1 MTRHCTTH
9 ADLLAPVRR
18 LMMLLLA
25 LLALMTG
32 CGGGNGCNPLLPD
45 TCTTQDQGSID
56 FTQLPPQPM
65 VVALGSNFSASLRA
79 VLHRPQ
85 DADSRSSN
93 WSARLVDG
101 DGAAVGTVSPAS
113 VSELTL
119 RNGVDFTF
127 SIALPTDAGQSPV
140 GPIYLKLEEQ
150 RGPQSLSA
158 LQTLELQIVAAL
170 TGAGFSLDVSAGQ
183 MLESARG
190 TTIARRVDIVRQT
203 GFRESVT
210 LSLEAPPGIHASFS
224 PNPSDDNSA
233 TLSLTVDAGVPVDT
247 YTITLKGHAS
257 RGEAA
262 TTRNFSVRAG
272 GGTTAQW
279 VSLGDPGASAGRET
293 RLIGLAAGMSAAPV
307 IAYRSANTAGRT
319 VLSLRT
325 YTGTSW
331 TDLLLGADSAGPPA
345 TMLIDDE
352 RVAVTG
358 SGRVLLARI
367 ENETLGKQLRVYLWS
382 AGNGWQSLGSSVNVR
397 PGRGSFINSL
407 DLQLDSAG
415 QPVLAF
421 GESAAGSSG
430 GTYSAYV
437 RRWNGSDWQTLPD
450 TGSSDGAVSAPGE
463 NVNQTVLTLGSDDQ
477 PHVVYGVYAGA
488 RALWYRH
495 HDGAAGWSAPL
506 RVNPAGADGV
516 FPALALDA
524 AGQAVA
530 AWVHTQPGSNRL
542 RLSRIDSVAGSV
554 TPVVDTSLGRD
565 YLNAA
570 ADGTGFS
577 AALRRD
583 ASGRLILAWSEASS
597 SSSSSLAHVYA
608 RRQDGAAW
616 PLLGTRVDADS
627 QGSAINPQIS
637 FDATGEP
644 LLGWTQSTDA
654 SDATRLVGVSHWAP

>member
-1 MTRHCTTH
+1 MTRLYKTH
-9 ADLLAPVRR
+9 RGRLAPVRW
-18 LMMLLLA
+18 LMLLVLA
-25 LLALMTG
+25 VVMAA
-32 CGGGNGCNPLLPD
+32 CGGGHGCNPLLPD
-45 TCTTQDQGSID
+45 TCATQGQGSID
-56 FTQLPPQPM
+56 FTRLPPQPM
-65 VVALGSNFSASLRA
+65 VVALGTNFSAGLHA

-85 DADSRSSN
+85 DTDSSRPT
-93 WSARLVDG
+93 WSASLVDG
-101 DGAAVGTVSPAS
+101 GGASVGTVSPAS

-127 SIALPTDAGQSPV
+127 SIDLPTDPGRAPL
-140 GPIYLKLEEQ
+140 GPIYLKIEEQ

-158 LQTLELQIVAAL
+158 LQTLELQIIDAL
-170 TGAGFSLDVSAGQ
+170 TGAGFTLDVSAGQ
-183 MLESARG
+183 VLEAAPG

-203 GFRESVT
+203 GFRDGVT

-224 PNPSDDNSA
+224 PNPSVDTSA
-233 TLSLTVDAGVPVDT
+233 TLSLTVDAGVPADT
-247 YTITLKGHAS
+247 YAITLKGQAS

-272 GGTTAQW
+272 GGPTAQW
-279 VSLGDPGASAGRET
+279 VTLGDPGARAGRET
-293 RLIGLAAGMSAAPV
+293 RLIGLAAGVAAAPV
-307 IAYRSANTAGRT
+307 IAYRSPNTAGRA

-331 TDLLLGADSAGPPA
+331 TDLLPGADNAGPPA
-345 TMLIDDE
+345 AMLIDDE

-367 ENETLGKQLRVYLWS
+367 ENEALGKQLRVYLWS

-397 PGRGSFINSL
+397 PGSGSFINSL

-415 QPVLAF
+415 QPVLSF
-421 GESAAGSSG
+421 GESVAGSSG

-437 RRWNGSDWQTLPD
+437 RRWNGSDWQTLPA
-450 TGSSDGAVSAPGE
+450 TGSTDFAVSAPGE
-463 NVNQTVLTLGSDDQ
+463 NVNQTVLTLGADDQ

-506 RVNPAGADGV
+506 RVNPAAADGV

-524 AGQAVA
+524 AGQAVV

-583 ASGRLILAWSEASS
+583 ASGRLVLAWSEASS
-597 SSSSSLAHVYA
+597 SSLSSLAHVYA

-616 PLLGTRVDADS
+616 PLLGNRVDAGS

-637 FDATGEP
+637 FDAAGEP

-654 SDATRLVGVSHWAP
+654 SDATRLVDVSHWAP